1 MQNICHIFYGIMC
14 DFIFHCHILTTIY
27 YACNSEMEG
36 VHFLTTTVQLQII
49 FTTHHFYTHVRS
61 GKTLFHY
68 LLMPWSR
75 YPGRLRIIAEDIT
88 EGQSAEE
95 LDNDVTRINISN
107 CCCDHDKL
115 NCLAS

>member
-1 MQNICHIFYGIMC
+1 MELCVTSYSIAISLLPYIMPA
-14 DFIFHCHILTTIY
+14 ILKWTPLY
-27 YACNSEMEG
+27 SY
-36 VHFLTTTVQLQII
+36 
-49 FTTHHFYTHVRS
+49 TTHHFYTHVRS

-115 NCLAS
+115 NSLAS

>member
-1 MQNICHIFYGIMC
+1 MC
-14 DFIFHCHILTTIY
+14 DFIFHYHILTTVY

-36 VHFLTTTVQLQII
+36 VHFLTITVQLQII
-49 FTTHHFYTHVRS
+49 FTTHHFCTHVRS
-61 GKTLFHY
+61 GKTRSGETLFHY

-107 CCCDHDKL
+107 CCCDQDKL